1 MQEAISACLE
11 EDLLSRVQ
19 ASELPYSLL
28 IDESTDLSTQKHLI
42 MYIMFWDGT
51 VNTHFLA
58 NLPIED
64 CSATGIL
71 STVEEFLKVKRLP
84 LSNCFGFGSDGASVM
99 TGCGA
104 GVATLLKQ
112 KNPYIVSLHCI
123 AHKLALVA
131 SQAADS
137 VDYLKKYSKCMS
149 AVYSFFSRSPNRT
162 SHLKEIQN
170 VVDDPKLAM
179 KQFGGCL
186 CR

>member
-84 LSNCFGFGSDGASVM
+84 LSNCFGFGAKTEKSIYSF
-99 TGCGA
+99 T
-104 GVATLLKQ
+104 T
-112 KNPYIVSLHCI
+112 LHCTQI
-123 AHKLALVA
+123 
-131 SQAADS
+131 
-137 VDYLKKYSKCMS
+137 
-149 AVYSFFSRSPNRT
+149 SFGCFT
-162 SHLKEIQN
+162 S
-170 VVDDPKLAM
+170 
-179 KQFGGCL
+179 C
-186 CR
+186 